1 MKNYFSETVTETGR
15 QHRGAAYP
23 VSSPKKLI
31 QAKLSVGEPN
41 DKYEKQADAIAD
53 KVMTMPE
60 QNFVQRKCAH
70 CEEEEKKQVQ
80 RKPLSENITPFIQ
93 TKSNSSAEVSNSLS
107 NKISSSQ
114 GTGSNMDSNT
124 QSFMSSRFGN
134 DFNSVKIHTD
144 GEAIQMNR
152 ELNAKAFT
160 TGNDIYFNEGQ
171 YQPGSDSGKYL
182 LAHELTHTIH
192 QNKNINTIQRACS
205 PADQVEYDG
214 IATEIKALPHYLR
227 APTHPKAI
235 YTPREVKT
243 KADDLIRKAKDR
255 DECLYYIKKLKLLFS
270 TEEDPPAAIG
280 DEFKKILADESASEK
295 TRLDTDTGKAD
306 KDLEENAK
314 PDIKTT
320 GRKIKNE
327 KHGKYYYVD
336 STDITNIYVMAQVKL
351 KGDKT
356 FTDQVKQMEDGIEK
370 AASIR
375 GYIVNLI
382 FTERTGSDVFE
393 TEVDPTRWPTSGNWV
408 RGVETLAHELHHMLN
423 LPDRYNYIES
433 HSENKKMY
441 VADRIHWFSEEFNRT
456 EDPNIN
462 NSFMGKGDLVMP
474 EDVCKVVN
482 PTDAAAEADCITKRK
497 AMDYPV
503 YGIKFS
509 AANKVQ
515 RLIEVIGGFIPATVL
530 DPRADDKTIPV
541 AQDLIMKTAAQE
553 FGQTVTTDFL
563 DNGLSIIKNSLIATK
578 IQMENASDPRC
589 TEPIV
594 INKAPHAFIICPSF
608 MALSTNAQVYE
619 IIRNAYRI
627 YQEYSGQAMFAK
639 AMKHATEDPIVAKQ
653 WADFITKAVKRI

>member
-31 QAKLSVGEPN
+31 QAKLTVSQPD
-41 DKYEKQADAIAD
+41 DKYEKEADTAAEN
-53 KVMTMPE
+53 VMQMPG

-70 CEEEEKKQVQ
+70 CEEEEKKIQ
-80 RKPLSENITPFIQ
+80 RKPISKSITPFIQ
-93 TKSNSSAEVSNSLS
+93 TKGEAGTTVSDSLS

-114 GTGSNMDSNT
+114 GMGSNMDSNT

-144 GEAIQMNR
+144 GNAIQMNR

-182 LAHELTHTIH
+182 LAHELTHTIQ

-205 PADQVEYDG
+205 AADQVEYDG

-270 TEEDPPAAIG
+270 TVEDPPAAIG

-375 GYIVNLI
+375 GYTVNLI

-441 VADRIHWFSEEFNRT
+441 VADRIHWFTEEFNRT

-474 EDVCKVVN
+474 EDICKVVN

-497 AMDYPV
+497 EMHYPM
-503 YGIKFS
+503 YGIKF
-509 AANKVQ
+509 AASQKVQ
-515 RLIEVIGGFIPATVL
+515 RLIEVIAGFIPATLL
-530 DPRADDKTIPV
+530 DARADDKTIPI
-541 AQDLIMKTAAQE
+541 AQDLIMKTAELE
-553 FGQTVTTDFL
+553 FGQAVSKDFL
-563 DNGLSIIKNSLIATK
+563 ENGLDLIRNILIGSK
-578 IQMENASDPRC
+578 IQMDNASDPRC
-589 TEPIV
+589 DGADIA
-594 INKAPHAFIICPSF
+594 INQYPQSFIICPSF
-608 MALSTNAQVYE
+608 MALSATQQANE
-619 IIRNAYRI
+619 LIRNAYRI
-627 YQEYSGQAMFAK
+627 YQEYSGQAMVAK
-639 AMKHATEDPIVAKQ
+639 ALNRPKANPLVAKQ
-653 WADFITKAVKRI
+653 WADFITKAVNRI

>member
-1 MKNYFSETVTETGR
+1 MPKSLFKNENNTE
-15 QHRGAAYP
+15 QQ
-23 VSSPKKLI
+23 PKKTGVSGSSSKKSI
-31 QAKLSVGEPN
+31 QAKLAVSQPD
-41 DKYEKQADAIAD
+41 DKYEKEADTVAD
-53 KVMTMPE
+53 NVMQMPG

-70 CEEEEKKQVQ
+70 CEEEEKKIQ
-80 RKPLSENITPFIQ
+80 RKPISETLTPFVQ
-93 TKSNSSAEVSNSLS
+93 TKREAGATVSDSLS
-107 NKISSSQ
+107 KKISSSL
-114 GTGSNMDSNT
+114 GAGSNMDSNT

-134 DFNSVKIHTD
+134 DFSSVKIHTD

-171 YQPGSDSGKYL
+171 YQPGSDKGKYL
-182 LAHELTHTIH
+182 LAHELTHTIQ
-192 QNKNINTIQRACS
+192 QNKNFNSIQRSCS
-205 PADQVEYDG
+205 AEDQVEYDG
-214 IATEIKALPHYLR
+214 IAAEIKALPLYLR

-235 YTPREVKT
+235 YTPAEVKT
-243 KADDLIRKAKDR
+243 KTDDIIKKAKDR

-270 TEEDPPAAIG
+270 TVEDPPGAIG
-280 DEFKKILADESASEK
+280 DEFKKTLADESASEK

-306 KDLEENAK
+306 KNVEENAK

-320 GRKIKNE
+320 GKKIKNE

-370 AASIR
+370 AASTQ
-375 GYIVNLI
+375 GYTVNLI
-382 FTERTGSDVFE
+382 FTERTGNDIFE
-393 TEVDPTRWPTSGNWV
+393 TDVDPTRWPTSGNWV
-408 RGVETLAHELHHMLN
+408 RGVDTLAHELHHMLN

-441 VADRIHWFSEEFNRT
+441 VADRIHWFTEEFNRT

-482 PTDAAAEADCITKRK
+482 PTDATAEADCITKRK
-497 AMDYPV
+497 AMDYPA
-503 YGIKFS
+503 YGIKSLAFG
-509 AANKVQ
+509 KVQ
-515 RLIEVIGGFIPATVL
+515 RLIEVVGGFIPPTLL
-530 DPRADDKTIPV
+530 DARADDKTVPI
-541 AQDLIMKTAAQE
+541 AQDMIMKTAALE
-553 FGQTVTTDFL
+553 FGQPVTADFL
-563 DNGLSIIKNSLIATK
+563 DKGLNLIKNSLIASK

-589 TEPIV
+589 TEPVV
-594 INKAPHAFIICPSF
+594 INKSPHAFIICPSF

-627 YQEYSGQAMFAK
+627 YQEFSGQAMVAK
-639 AMKHATEDPIVAKQ
+639 ALNHKTEDPIVAKQ